1 MVTFGGC
8 ATACVCDCKCVC
20 VHILIHGS
28 MTTTEIPL
36 MTAHATTRTMTTTA
50 APTAPRAAG
59 AEREQGTRR
68 GAWPERDKCTCAA
81 R

>member
-8 ATACVCDCKCVC
+8 EIACVC

-36 MTAHATTRTMTTTA
+36 MTAHATTRTMTTAGELLWQSGRGIGTQREEDG
-50 APTAPRAAG
+50 PR
-59 AEREQGTRR
+59 EKETQVHVRR
-68 GAWPERDKCTCAA
+68 KVT
-81 R
+81 

>member
-8 ATACVCDCKCVC
+8 EIACVYVC

-36 MTAHATTRTMTTTA
+36 MTAHATTRTMTT
-50 APTAPRAAG
+50 AG
-59 AEREQGTRR
+59 ELL
-68 GAWPERDKCTCAA
+68 
-81 R
+81 